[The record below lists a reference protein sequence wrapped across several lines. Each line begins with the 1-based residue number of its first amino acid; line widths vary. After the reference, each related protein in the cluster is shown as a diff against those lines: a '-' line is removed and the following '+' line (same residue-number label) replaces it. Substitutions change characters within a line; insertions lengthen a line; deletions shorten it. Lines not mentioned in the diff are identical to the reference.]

1 MQTPV
6 GIIRHKSNVSGLG
19 DLSVLPV
26 MLAWKTGDWQIDALM
41 PIYAPTGSYQQGR
54 LGNPELN
61 YWTFDPMVGVVYS
74 NKKIGFNAML
84 HVGYAVNTENPDT
97 NYRSG
102 SLLHSDAAIQQ
113 ILPVGSGFLTLGAKG
128 FRSAFRSWGS
138 TSMRGCS

>member
-84 HVGYAVNTENPDT
+84 HVGYTVNTENPDT

-102 SLLHSDAAIQQ
+102 
-113 ILPVGSGFLTLGAKG
+113 
-128 FRSAFRSWGS
+128 
-138 TSMRGCS
+138 